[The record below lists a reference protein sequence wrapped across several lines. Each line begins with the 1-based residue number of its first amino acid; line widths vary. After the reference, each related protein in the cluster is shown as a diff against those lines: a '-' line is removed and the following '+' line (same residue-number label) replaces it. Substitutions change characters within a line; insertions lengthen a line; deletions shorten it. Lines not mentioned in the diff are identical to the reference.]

1 MGKLRTALRA
11 VRHALTRPA
20 PSEAAAAELEAG
32 LSLIEADRL
41 ARFARTF
48 ARYSRP
54 ELAELGEA
62 LSEIPD
68 ASAAIAAQFAA
79 EHEAAALRRT
89 LAAQARVRLTG
100 TASATAV
107 TLARSRNHT
116 RAALI
121 LRRVSR
127 VYLRALSP
135 RSPGLPAL
143 A

>member
-1 MGKLRTALRA
+1 MGKLRTVLRT
-11 VRHALTRPA
+11 VRHALSRPA
-20 PSEAAAAELEAG
+20 PAAISAELETG
-32 LSLIEADRL
+32 LLLIEADRL

-54 ELAELGEA
+54 ELAEIGEA

-68 ASAAIAAQFAA
+68 ASAAVAAQFFT
-79 EHEAAALRRT
+79 EDAAAAMRRA
-89 LAAQARVRLTG
+89 LATRSRARLTVA
-100 TASATAV
+100 ASTVAAS
-107 TLARSRNHT
+107 LARSR
-116 RAALI
+116 RSESGALI

-135 RSPGLPAL
+135 RSPGLPAQ

>member
-1 MGKLRTALRA
+1 MSKLRTALRA
-11 VRHALTRPA
+11 IRHALTRPA
-20 PSEAAAAELEAG
+20 PTEAAAELEAG
-32 LSLIEADRL
+32 VLLIEADRL
-41 ARFARTF
+41 ARFTRTF

-62 LSEIPD
+62 LSEVVPD
-68 ASAAIAAQFAA
+68 ASAAVAAQFAA
-79 EHEAAALRRT
+79 QHEAAALRRT
-89 LAAQARVRLTG
+89 LATQARVRLTG
-100 TASATAV
+100 AASATAV
-107 TLARSRNHT
+107 SLARSRSHT

-121 LRRVSR
+121 LRRASR